1 MQTKHRANLRIAAAA
16 LLLGSSLSALAT
28 ESPRAEMPT
37 FTGIKPGN
45 YFEFTESGASMGG
58 CKRWNIKELTSDGM
72 LVIQCKDLLIYQ
84 SVANSLNITKMV
96 KTNGDLEYEFKP
108 FMPTMVFPLEV
119 GKKWTGE
126 YAGFTEDTGDK
137 WKSKAQCEAVAY
149 EKVKVVAGEFDAFR
163 IECVDNWRAMMV
175 FSGEKK
181 STRWYAPKVGTVI
194 KVVHDDPKWNYQLT
208 AYKLD

>member
-1 MQTKHRANLRIAAAA
+1 
-16 LLLGSSLSALAT
+16 
-28 ESPRAEMPT
+28 
-37 FTGIKPGN
+37 
-45 YFEFTESGASMGG
+45 
-58 CKRWNIKELTSDGM
+58 M

-108 FMPTMVFPLEV
+108 FMPTMVFPIEV

-137 WKSKAQCEAVAY
+137 WKSKTQCEATAF

-163 IECVDNWRAMMV
+163 IDCVDNWRALLV

-181 STRWYAPKVGTVI
+181 STRWYVPKLGTVV
-194 KVVHDDPKWNYQLT
+194 KVLHDDPKWNYQLT
-208 AYKLD
+208 GYKLD

>member
-1 MQTKHRANLRIAAAA
+1 MQTTLRVNHLTVAAA
-16 LLLGSSLSALAT
+16 LLLGSCLPALAA
-28 ESPRAEMPT
+28 EAPRAEMPPPAS
-37 FTGIKPGN
+37 IKPGN
-45 YFEFTESGASMGG
+45 YFEFTTSEASMGG
-58 CKRWNIKELTSDGM
+58 CRRWNVKELTSDGM

-96 KTNGDLEYEFKP
+96 KTDGEVQYEFKP
-108 FMPTMVFPLEV
+108 FMPTMIYPLEV
-119 GKKWTGE
+119 GSKWSGE

-137 WKSKAQCEAVAY
+137 WKSKAQCEAVAF

-181 STRWYAPKVGTVI
+181 STRWYAPKLGTVV